1 MRTTLTLKFLAFGI
15 LAASSA
21 LTLRFNH
28 YSAAEKAV
36 QEAAGSA
43 LASATIKNA
52 SDFMWSALPGEDLG
66 LPGAHKVNISCAAG
80 VRSAEPAYYILI
92 SGMGTAEAVKVT
104 GGTCAANGG
113 SGTLEFKTRYGH
125 PSGYRVGSASGGL
138 QEALVAARFTPSN
151 PDGAPQSGHVV
162 VPPGEFR
169 AYAPVSIRASN

>member
-1 MRTTLTLKFLAFGI
+1 MRTTLTFKFLALGT
-15 LAASSA
+15 LAAASA
-21 LTLRFNH
+21 LTLRSYH
-28 YSAAEKAV
+28 SSAAEKAG
-36 QEAAGSA
+36 QEAAGP
-43 LASATIKNA
+43 LESATIKNA
-52 SDFMWSALPGEDLG
+52 SDFMWSVLPGEDLG
-66 LPGAHKVNISCAAG
+66 LPGVHKLNISCAAG

-104 GGTCAANGG
+104 GGTCAANGS

-162 VPPGEFR
+162 VPPG
-169 AYAPVSIRASN
+169 